1 MTGGGVLTDVG
12 GSTNYDPANQRF
24 TKEMFKVAF
33 LSAIG
38 GFLFGYDTGIVSGAM
53 IYIRDSIQGQHNPL
67 SDEWQVIRK
76 SHSFTNQQNN

>member
-12 GSTNYDPANQRF
+12 GSSANYDPANQRF

-67 SDEWQVIRK
+67 SDEWQVIKTR
-76 SHSFTNQQNN
+76 FVY

>member
-12 GSTNYDPANQRF
+12 GGGNYDPANQRF

-53 IYIRDSIQGQHNPL
+53 IYIRDTIQGPNHPL
-67 SDEWQVIRK
+67 SDIWQV
-76 SHSFTNQQNN
+76 SNLTEN